1 MENSRDVSQKTEI
14 ELCDP
19 AIPFLGICLIK
30 TKTLV
35 RKGTCTPMF
44 MVELFTIVK
53 IWKQSKCPSMNEW
66 INKVW
71 HTHIQTYVYIME
83 YYTAIKMNDI
93 LPFAATWMDLEG
105 NKLS

>member
-1 MENSRDVSQKTEI
+1 
-14 ELCDP
+14 
-19 AIPFLGICLIK
+19 
-30 TKTLV
+30 
-35 RKGTCTPMF
+35 

-53 IWKQSKCPSMNEW
+53 IWMQSKCPSMDEW

-71 HTHIQTYVYIME
+71 HTHTETYLYIME